1 MMKTL
6 WRCTL
11 LYPSTI
17 RSFETIELKEMS
29 NRIGCNSK
37 LLRSYEIKLGKS
49 VNDTASNLLD
59 DWTNPDLH
67 DSF

>member
-29 NRIGCNSK
+29 NRISPIVK
-37 LLRSYEIKLGKS
+37 HIPM
-49 VNDTASNLLD
+49 
-59 DWTNPDLH
+59 DWVV
-67 DSF
+67 